1 MGLGGDGPKRVR
13 HSCKMPSFAES
24 FVRQDS
30 SRDSSVDAEIVGA
43 TTCESGCASPAEERS
58 RYTQLNSRSS
68 GSSRQVVPS
77 PVRRIEP
84 ISQPR
89 GVRCHSVQSCRC
101 TGFKRGFGGSFSFI
115 RCHDFLRFLVHF
127 WTIYARRYVTF
138 VSYLSLH
145 GFRKEHLGGCG
156 DRAGCCR

>member
-1 MGLGGDGPKRVR
+1 LGLGGDGPKRVR
-13 HSCKMPSFAES
+13 HSSNVPSFAES

-115 RCHDFLRFLVHF
+115 GATTFSDFMFTSGRSILAATSHLLAIFRCTASGRS
-127 WTIYARRYVTF
+127 T
-138 VSYLSLH
+138 
-145 GFRKEHLGGCG
+145 
-156 DRAGCCR
+156 